1 AEALTDEE
9 SDALEMDLP
18 INPPGVPI
26 REAKSGSISGSGSA
40 GFSLVFPEDSVPG
53 SRSLSIHL
61 SPSIAGSIFG
71 ALQYLTS
78 FPYGC
83 VEQTMSS
90 FLPDIMVTKAV
101 KELGL
106 KEPIDEGDLHQKI
119 QAGLDRLYNFQHDDG
134 GWGWWVSDASH
145 PFMTAYVVAGLSEA
159 RADAISVRLDR
170 VARGIGWLRK
180 VLPEQNQLAPDLRAY
195 MGYALAMAG
204 QPDAGSL
211 DESYK
216 NKSDL
221 SPYGIALLGLAFDQV
236 KDSRASELASQL
248 ERSGR
253 QNESEAWW
261 PASRDE
267 MLDFTADVTP
277 EATAYAMKLISRRNP
292 NSPVLPKAAL
302 WLVNHRDEG
311 YWWSSTKQ
319 TAMVIYGLVDYL
331 KTTNELH
338 PDFTATVSV
347 NGQAAA

>member
-1 AEALTDEE
+1 Q
-9 SDALEMDLP
+9 LP
-18 INPPGVPI
+18 
-26 REAKSGSISGSGSA
+26 
-40 GFSLVFPEDSVPG
+40 
-53 SRSLSIHL
+53 
-61 SPSIAGSIFG
+61 
-71 ALQYLTS
+71 
-78 FPYGC
+78 
-83 VEQTMSS
+83 
-90 FLPDIMVTKAV
+90 
-101 KELGL
+101 
-106 KEPIDEGDLHQKI
+106 
-119 QAGLDRLYNFQHDDG
+119 
-134 GWGWWVSDASH
+134 
-145 PFMTAYVVAGLSEA
+145 
-159 RADAISVRLDR
+159 
-170 VARGIGWLRK
+170 
-180 VLPEQNQLAPDLRAY
+180 PDLRAY
-195 MGYALAMAG
+195 MAYALALAC
-204 QPDAGSL
+204 QPDSGAL

-216 NKSDL
+216 NRSDL
-221 SPYGIALLGLAFDQV
+221 SPYGVALLGLAFDQV

-292 NSPVLPKAAL
+292 NSSLLPKAAL

-347 NGQAAA
+347 NGQAAATQEFKSGATPAAEIVLDESKLQAGANQIQISSQGQGRLYYSIAAIHNSEQ